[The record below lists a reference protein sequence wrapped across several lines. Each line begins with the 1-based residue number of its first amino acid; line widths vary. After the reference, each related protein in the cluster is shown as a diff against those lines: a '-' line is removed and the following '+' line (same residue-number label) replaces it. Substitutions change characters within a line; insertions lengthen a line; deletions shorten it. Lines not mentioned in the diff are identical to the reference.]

1 MILSQNSQF
10 LPFLLLSDPQHGL
23 DRCWA
28 SVVLE
33 DLQRELGG
41 AAPPTVFHYGGKCS
55 GLTLHSTTGPQRG
68 EKLMGTK
75 GLNTELWAKH
85 KNSVV
90 SK

>member
-41 AAPPTVFHYGGKCS
+41 AAPPLS
-55 GLTLHSTTGPQRG
+55 SITGASAPG
-68 EKLMGTK
+68 
-75 GLNTELWAKH
+75 
-85 KNSVV
+85 
-90 SK
+90 

>member
-10 LPFLLLSDPQHGL
+10 LPFLLLSDGL

-41 AAPPTVFHYGGKCS
+41 AAPPLS
-55 GLTLHSTTGPQRG
+55 SITGASALG
-68 EKLMGTK
+68 
-75 GLNTELWAKH
+75 
-85 KNSVV
+85 
-90 SK
+90 

>member
-10 LPFLLLSDPQHGL
+10 LPFLLLSDGL

-41 AAPPTVFHYGGKCS
+41 AAPHCLPLLGQV
-55 GLTLHSTTGPQRG
+55 
-68 EKLMGTK
+68 
-75 GLNTELWAKH
+75 LWADPALNYGTPKRR
-85 KNSVV
+85 KADGN
-90 SK
+90 KKA